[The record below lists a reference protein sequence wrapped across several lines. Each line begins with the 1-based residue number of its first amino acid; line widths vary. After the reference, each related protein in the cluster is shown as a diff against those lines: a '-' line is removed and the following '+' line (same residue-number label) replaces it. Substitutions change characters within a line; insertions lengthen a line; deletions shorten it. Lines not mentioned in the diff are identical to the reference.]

1 VPEEN
6 PYWNYM
12 PNIHGDRYNN
22 GEYTISYSTNTFE
35 SWFANPGPFGDKYH
49 YLPRY
54 LHVDLA
60 KLSPYTE
67 PDLALNKPVTVSTA
81 IGTNTGAL
89 AVDNDLTTRWVAG
102 NTDPQWI
109 AVDLGDRYAINRV
122 RITWDAAFAKNYDI
136 QLSQDSKD
144 WTTIKTVINNTTTVN
159 DHVDLKAGGRYIRI
173 RANARMASGYSI
185 FSLQVYGKLDNDPNT
200 VTGVDPVQLGE
211 STAPHP
217 VPFVQ
222 RVSIPVIMQEPGE
235 VQVNIYDS
243 LGKNST
249 TIKRKLPAGTHQITW
264 EGTDAQNNKVTPGL
278 YVVKVKTG
286 RKVTAYKIIKQ

>member
-1 VPEEN
+1 
-6 PYWNYM
+6 M

-60 KLSPYTE
+60 KLSPYTN
-67 PDLALNKPVTVSTA
+67 PDLALNKPVAVSAA

-89 AVDNDLTTRWVAG
+89 AVDNNLTTHWEGADS
-102 NTDPQWI
+102 DPQWI
-109 AVDLGDRYAINRV
+109 VVDLGSKYAINRV
-122 RITWDAAFAKNYDI
+122 RVTWDAAYARNYDI
-136 QLSQDSKD
+136 QFSNDNKD
-144 WTTIKTVINNTTTVN
+144 WTTVKSVINNTITVN
-159 DHVDLKAGGRYIRI
+159 DHFDLATSGRYVRI
-173 RANARMASGYSI
+173 RATARSAKGYAI
-185 FSLQVYGKLDNDPNT
+185 ASLQVYGALDNDPNT

-222 RVSIPVIMQEPGE
+222 RVSIPVVMPKPGE
-235 VQVNIYDS
+235 AQVNIYDS
-243 LGKNST
+243 LGKNSM
-249 TIKRKLPAGTHQITW
+249 TITRKLPAGTHQITW
-264 EGTDAQNNKVTPGL
+264 EGTDAQDNKVKPGL

-286 RKVTAYKIIKQ
+286 NKVTTYKIIKQ